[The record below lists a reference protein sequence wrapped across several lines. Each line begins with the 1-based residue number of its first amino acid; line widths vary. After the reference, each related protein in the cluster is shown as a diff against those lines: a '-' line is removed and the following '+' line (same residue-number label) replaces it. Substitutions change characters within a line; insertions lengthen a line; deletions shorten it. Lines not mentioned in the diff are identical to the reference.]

1 MEFKNIKNMSAKELD
16 QELVIQII
24 NSAYNKCDKI
34 MQEAFELDDNEEYYS
49 FEMTQNILL
58 CTMFKNL
65 MNISETIGNLS
76 DSITVGAFEH
86 LVETMGLTEE
96 EVLEM
101 EEDEM
106 EEIIKPYLA
115 LQHKYAGFNNNE
127 LRDMLFETA
136 KNLLTPVEL
145 MTIYLGF

>member
-16 QELVIQII
+16 QELVIEII

-34 MQEAFELDDNEEYYS
+34 MQEAFELDDDEEYYT

-58 CTMFKNL
+58 CTMLENL

-96 EVLEM
+96 EVLDM

-106 EEIIKPYLA
+106 
-115 LQHKYAGFNNNE
+115 
-127 LRDMLFETA
+127 
-136 KNLLTPVEL
+136 
-145 MTIYLGF
+145 

>member
-1 MEFKNIKNMSAKELD
+1 MEFKNIKNANAKDLD
-16 QELVIQII
+16 QQLVIEII
-24 NSAYNKCDKI
+24 NKAYNKCDKI
-34 MQEAFELDDNEEYYS
+34 MQEAFELDDDAKYT
-49 FEMTQNILL
+49 FEMTQNVLL
-58 CTMFKNL
+58 CTMFDSL

-86 LVETMGLTEE
+86 LVETLGLTEQ

-106 EEIIKPYLA
+106 EHIIKPYLD
-115 LQHKYAGFNNNE
+115 LQHKYADFNNNE